1 MFAFKCH
8 HTYINDCRW
17 ARQLCA
23 VDEVEAYEL
32 LRRSPYVKRDD
43 PDTQGT
49 MLNKG
54 FCLVEVRDGCAILVY
69 NHDGRYYLYTAPAAE
84 ALAALNLPPLD
95 AESTPAHG
103 T

>member
-8 HTYINDCRW
+8 RTYINDCRW

-43 PDTQGT
+43 PRAWHVT
-49 MLNKG
+49 
-54 FCLVEVRDGCAILVY
+54 
-69 NHDGRYYLYTAPAAE
+69 
-84 ALAALNLPPLD
+84 
-95 AESTPAHG
+95 SS
-103 T
+103 